1 MRSGALLWA
10 EDFIMD
16 AAVELRPCLIDV
28 RGCRQAYH
36 KDANADL
43 VVLDDVNMTLREG
56 EIVALLGRSGSGK
69 STLLR
74 IVSGLL
80 KPTAGEVTW
89 RGKAVDGPTDGVA
102 MVFQSFAL
110 FPWLT
115 VQENV
120 EIGLEARGVRRTE
133 REALS
138 EAAIDMIGLGGF
150 ENAYPKELSGGMRQ
164 RVGLARALVVHPDLL
179 LMDEPF
185 SALDVLT
192 AETLR
197 TDLID
202 LWMEGKLPVKSV
214 LMVTHNIE
222 EAVLMCDRILVFQS
236 NPGRVATELKVPF
249 PHPRNRLDPDFRQM
263 VDDIYGIMTRRAPVE
278 PKAAT
283 AVPVEP
289 LAMPLPR
296 VGTNIMSGLLETL
309 EAEPY
314 DGRADLPALAN
325 SLQYEVD
332 DLLPLGETLQLFGF
346 AVLEEGDILLKDLGR
361 RYVEADTDE
370 RKRIFAEALRQHV
383 PLVNLIRG
391 VLDERWN
398 HRASAVRF
406 RDELED
412 HMSPDYAADTL
423 RTVIAWGR
431 YAELFSYDEEAEQF
445 SLEDIE

>member
-1 MRSGALLWA
+1 
-10 EDFIMD
+10 MD
-16 AAVELRPCLIDV
+16 TAVTKRPCLIDV
-28 RGCRQAYH
+28 KGCRQAYH

-43 VVLDDVNMTLREG
+43 VVLDDVNLTLHEG

-80 KPTAGEVTW
+80 KPTAGSVTW
-89 RGKAVDGPTDGVA
+89 RGTQVNGPTDGVA

-120 EIGLEARGVRRTE
+120 EIGLEARGVARSK
-133 REALS
+133 REELA

-202 LWMEGKLPVKSV
+202 LWTEGKLPVKSV

-222 EAVLMCDRILVFQS
+222 EAVLMCDRILVFSS
-236 NPGRVATELKVPF
+236 NPGRVANELVVPF

-263 VDDIYGIMTRRAPVE
+263 VDDIYGIMTRRAPVSS
-278 PKAAT
+278 KTTT
-283 AVPVEP
+283 AVPVSP
-289 LAMPLPR
+289 LATPLQR
-296 VGTNIMSGLLETL
+296 VGTNIMSGLMETL
-309 EAEPY
+309 AAEPY

-332 DLLPLGETLQLFGF
+332 DLLPLGETLQLLRF
-346 AVLEEGDILLKDLGR
+346 AVLEEGDIQLTDLGR
-361 RYVEADTDE
+361 SFVDADTDE

-383 PLVNLIRG
+383 PLVAMIRQ

-398 HRASAVRF
+398 HRASALRF

-412 HMSPDYAADTL
+412 HMSPDYAEDTL
-423 RTVIAWGR
+423 RTVIGWGR

>member
-1 MRSGALLWA
+1 
-10 EDFIMD
+10 MD
-16 AAVELRPCLIDV
+16 APLLEVV
-28 RGCRQAYH
+28 GCRQAYH
-36 KDANADL
+36 KEASADL
-43 VVLDDVNMTLREG
+43 VVLEGVNLVLREG

-80 KPTAGEVTW
+80 QPTAGEVKW
-89 RGKAVDGPTDGVA
+89 RGIQVDGPADGIA

-120 EIGLEARGVRRTE
+120 ELGLEARGVARVE
-133 REALS
+133 REKRADAAL
-138 EAAIDMIGLGGF
+138 DLIGLGGF
-150 ENAYPKELSGGMRQ
+150 ASAYPKELPGGMRQ
-164 RVGLARALVVHPDLL
+164 RVGLARALVVYPDLL

-202 LWMEGKLPVKSV
+202 LWTEGKLPIKSV

-222 EAVLMCDRILVFQS
+222 EAVLMCDRILVFSS
-236 NPGRVATELKVPF
+236 NPGRVTSELTVPF
-249 PHPRNRLDPDFRQM
+249 PHPRNRLDPAFRQM
-263 VDDIYGIMTRRAPVE
+263 VDDIYAVMTRRVPAE
-278 PKAAT
+278 PKAA
-283 AVPVEP
+283 AISVHP
-289 LAMPLPR
+289 LATPLPR
-296 VGTNIMSGLLETL
+296 VGINLMAGLM
-309 EAEPY
+309 EALAAPPY
-314 DGRADLPALAN
+314 DGRADLPALAGT
-325 SLQYEVD
+325 LHFEVD
-332 DLLPLGETLQLFGF
+332 DLLPLGETLQLLRF
-346 AVLEEGDILLKDLGR
+346 AVLEEGDIYLTDLGR
-361 RYVEADTDE
+361 EFVHADVDG
-370 RKRIFAEALRQHV
+370 RRALFAAAVRAHV
-383 PLVNLIRG
+383 PLANMIRQ

-412 HMSPDYAADTL
+412 HMSPDYAEDTL
-423 RTVIAWGR
+423 RSVIGWGR

-445 SLEDIE
+445 SLEDAE

>member
-1 MRSGALLWA
+1 
-10 EDFIMD
+10 MD
-16 AAVELRPCLIDV
+16 ITTDVRPHLIDV
-28 RGCRQAYH
+28 KSCRQAYH
-36 KDANADL
+36 KDASAEL
-43 VVLDDVNMTLREG
+43 VVLDDVNLTLHEG

-80 KPTAGEVTW
+80 RPTAGTVLW
-89 RGKAVDGPTDGVA
+89 RGEPVMGPTEGVA

-120 EIGLEARGVRRTE
+120 EIGLEARGVPRAE
-133 REALS
+133 REKRA
-138 EAAIDMIGLGGF
+138 EDAIDLIGLGGF

-202 LWMEGKLPVKSV
+202 LWVDGKLPVKSV

-222 EAVLMCDRILVFQS
+222 EAVLMCDRILVFAS
-236 NPGRVATELKVPF
+236 SPGRVASELRVPF
-249 PHPRNRLDPDFRQM
+249 PHPRNRLDVDFRQM
-263 VDDIYGIMTRRAPVE
+263 VDDIYALMTRRAPAG
-278 PKAAT
+278 PKTAAST
-283 AVPVEP
+283 PVPP
-289 LAMPLPR
+289 LATPLQR
-296 VGTNIMSGLLETL
+296 VGTNIMSGLMETL
-309 EAEPY
+309 AAEPY
-314 DGRADLPALAN
+314 DGRADLPALAA

-332 DLLPLGETLQLFGF
+332 DLLPLGETLQLLGF
-346 AVLEEGDILLKDLGR
+346 AVLEEGDITLTGLGR
-361 RYVEADTDE
+361 AFVDADVDE
-370 RKRIFAEALRQHV
+370 RKRIFAEALRLHV
-383 PLVNLIRG
+383 PLVNMIRQ

-412 HMSPDYAADTL
+412 HMSPDYAEDTL
-423 RTVIAWGR
+423 RTVISWGR

>member
-1 MRSGALLWA
+1 M
-10 EDFIMD
+10 
-16 AAVELRPCLIDV
+16 
-28 RGCRQAYH
+28 
-36 KDANADL
+36 
-43 VVLDDVNMTLREG
+43 
-56 EIVALLGRSGSGK
+56 LGRSGSGK

-80 KPTAGEVTW
+80 RPTAGTVLW
-89 RGKAVDGPTDGVA
+89 RGEPVMGPTEGVA

-120 EIGLEARGVRRTE
+120 EIGLEARGVHRAE
-133 REALS
+133 REQRA

-202 LWMEGKLPVKSV
+202 LWTEGKLPVKSM

-222 EAVLMCDRILVFQS
+222 EAVLMCDRILVFAS
-236 NPGRVATELKVPF
+236 NPGRVANELKVTF
-249 PHPRNRLDPDFRQM
+249 AHPRNRLDPKFRQM
-263 VDDIYGIMTRRAPVE
+263 VDDIYALMTRRTPIGPKTAASAPIS
-278 PKAAT
+278 
-283 AVPVEP
+283 P
-289 LAMPLPR
+289 LATPLPK
-296 VGTNIMSGLLETL
+296 VGTNIMSGLMETL
-309 EAEPY
+309 AAEPY
-314 DGRADLPALAN
+314 KGRADLPALAA

-332 DLLPLGETLQLFGF
+332 DLLPLGETLQLLRF
-346 AVLEEGDILLKDLGR
+346 AVLEEGDITLSELGR
-361 RYVEADTDE
+361 RFVDADVDE
-370 RKRIFAEALRQHV
+370 RKRIFAEALRLHV
-383 PLVNLIRG
+383 PLVNMIRQ

-398 HRASAVRF
+398 HRASALRF

-412 HMSPDYAADTL
+412 HMSPDYAEDTL